1 MMQPVQQR
9 NEVIL
14 ERKIVHFQLLHNNTE
29 TKSSYYRNRKVLV
42 SLERPHISIPQGG
55 IIMNMKKAIVA
66 MLACSMLLG
75 LTACG
80 GSSTASTTAAAE
92 TEAAEEA
99 ATEAAEAAETE
110 AAEAADDGE
119 VKTIYIYQMKTEIQD
134 ALEAVTAKYTET
146 HPNVQFICE
155 SASDNYST
163 SLKAMFQ
170 GGNAPDIFSI
180 QGYSDAVLWQ
190 DQLEDLTGEAWT
202 SDMIDASAENV
213 TIDGSVYAFPFS
225 VEAAGYVYNTAL
237 FEQAGITE
245 VPTTPEALQEAVE
258 KLAAAGVAEPIT
270 ECYMD
275 WYQLGNFMINLGFA
289 GQEDSKA
296 FIAGLADGTTS
307 FVDNDV
313 WKELASYISM
323 EYSISTNPST
333 TDFNTQTSLVGSQD
347 IAITIGGNWSQPT
360 YDGMDPDLPVSL
372 MGIPYSS
379 NEAEND
385 QLYLVGTYWGVNK
398 NSEVKPEVK
407 EFLNW
412 LTGTE
417 EGQECLTKDLQIIPA
432 YNSIEADP
440 EAIGVLGQA
449 VEEYIAAGKVDNEYN
464 TFFPDGFAQASGE
477 ACQKLAA
484 GKCTEEEFLQEL
496 QDQWTSLSE

>member
-1 MMQPVQQR
+1 M
-9 NEVIL
+9 
-14 ERKIVHFQLLHNNTE
+14 K
-29 TKSSYYRNRKVLV
+29 
-42 SLERPHISIPQGG
+42 
-55 IIMNMKKAIVA
+55 MKKAMIA
-66 MLACSMLLG
+66 LLAGSMILG
-75 LTACG
+75 MAGCG
-80 GSSTASTTAAAE
+80 GNTAAPAA
-92 TEAAEEA
+92 TEAAATEAAADA
-99 ATEAAEAAETE
+99 ATEAAEGET
-110 AAEAADDGE
+110 
-119 VKTIYIYQMKTEIQD
+119 KTIYIYQMKTEIQD
-134 ALEAVTAKYTET
+134 ALEAVCAKYQET
-146 HPNVQFICE
+146 HPNVEFVCE
-155 SASDNYST
+155 SASDNYTT

-170 GGNAPDIFSI
+170 GGSAPDIFSI

-190 DQLEDLTGEAWT
+190 DHLEDLTGEAWT
-202 SDMIDASAENV
+202 ADMIDASAENV
-213 TIDGSVYAFPFS
+213 TIDGKVFAWPFS

-237 FEQAGITE
+237 FEKAGITE
-245 VPTTPEALQEAVE
+245 VPTTPEALKEAVD

-307 FVDNDV
+307 FVDNAV

-323 EYSISTNPST
+323 EYSISTNPAS

-360 YDGMDPDLPVSL
+360 YDGMDPELPVSL

-398 NSEVKPEVK
+398 DSEAKPEVK

-412 LTGTE
+412 LTSTD
-417 EGQECLTKDLQIIPA
+417 EGKECMTRDLQIIPA

-449 VEEYIAAGKVDNEYN
+449 VEKYIAEGKVDNEYN

-496 QDQWTSLSE
+496 QDQWTSLSA